1 VFLTCRLLLYQIL
14 VDSLQYTPVLLVP
27 RFCFVCEHRPY
38 VKLGACEGVCTCKFP
53 SSATTPYQTGFEE
66 FSFLP
71 KTARRNR
78 GKGVSVEPALPQATS
93 RVRSN
98 ENDANLA
105 ALNTIQNLGSAIRE
119 GITMPKRNLP
129 VFDGDPLQYFGFLKR
144 FEEIV
149 LKQISEPP
157 LQLEYL
163 IDMCV
168 GKAADAVRSCIPRLL
183 HCKRLSTDW
192 QVTLA
197 VSTSWFKHI

>member
-1 VFLTCRLLLYQIL
+1 MRRSLY
-14 VDSLQYTPVLLVP
+14 LQVP
-27 RFCFVCEHRPY
+27 IVSQRSFQRQHRIKPDL
-38 VKLGACEGVCTCKFP
+38 KNSHSCL
-53 SSATTPYQTGFEE
+53 
-66 FSFLP
+66 
-71 KTARRNR
+71 RRQNR
-78 GKGVSVEPALPQATS
+78 GKGVSVALPQATS

-98 ENDANLA
+98 ENDVNLT

-144 FEEIV
+144 FDEIV

>member
-1 VFLTCRLLLYQIL
+1 MSSL
-14 VDSLQYTPVLLVP
+14 VHAKEFVP
-27 RFCFVCEHRPY
+27 ASSHRQSTVVP
-38 VKLGACEGVCTCKFP
+38 
-53 SSATTPYQTGFEE
+53 ATTPYQTGFEE

-71 KTARRNR
+71 KTARQNR

-144 FEEIV
+144 FDEIV

-183 HCKRLSTDW
+183 HCKRLSID
-192 QVTLA
+192 
-197 VSTSWFKHI
+197 